1 MPPGNEQPMPTMA
14 IWSVDFEMP
23 AVCSIP
29 TGPSHERDARSA
41 RRRRRDQVCAG
52 MRARA
57 VDGQESN
64 TAMLR
69 DRRCNVGRRMTAT
82 AGFGRRH
89 VISPYQLIAGLCT
102 DAGGG

>member
-23 AVCSIP
+23 AVCSMP

-52 MRARA
+52 ART
-57 VDGQESN
+57 VDGCERN
-64 TAMLR
+64 AAMLR
-69 DRRCNVGRRMTAT
+69 DRRCDVRRRMTAT

-89 VISPYQLIAGLCT
+89 VINPYQLIAGLCT
-102 DAGGG
+102 DVGGG